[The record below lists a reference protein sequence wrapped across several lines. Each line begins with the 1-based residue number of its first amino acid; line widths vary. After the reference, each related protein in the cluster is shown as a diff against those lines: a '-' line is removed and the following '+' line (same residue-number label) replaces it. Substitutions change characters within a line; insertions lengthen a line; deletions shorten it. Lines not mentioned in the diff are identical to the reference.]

1 MYCVFLGFEVYIII
15 QAGTKLLK
23 RTQVYP
29 VGLGL
34 QALHAPQSRIHVL
47 YISHRYSMSQ
57 QVGQMLHESL
67 QGRPPPAVLPDGG
80 LEFSD
85 DETDSSDSG
94 LEDILN

>member
-1 MYCVFLGFEVYIII
+1 
-15 QAGTKLLK
+15 
-23 RTQVYP
+23 
-29 VGLGL
+29 
-34 QALHAPQSRIHVL
+34 
-47 YISHRYSMSQ
+47 MSQ

-94 LEDILN
+94 LEDILD